1 MAENSMGSDLS
12 SKNNKLYQ
20 EFLTSIGSEEVHN
33 RRLLIAARV
42 RLVIV
47 FPLIF
52 LISFIAMSTF
62 KGQGGQTQV
71 ERVILAI
78 WVFMVLVYISANIL
92 INIVKSKNELIKQLT
107 CTSILIELGINQLVL
122 YMAGSLTSYATMFI
136 IVAVALY
143 RVFLNYRYA
152 LYTAIMGG
160 ALFTLVAIMEV
171 SGAIPLTPALIYPG
185 SSIYTQPVAA
195 LSAIVAV
202 LTGIFITFVSINYGM
217 NQVEKL
223 HRKLVE
229 HSIVDTLT
237 GIANRRYFDKQLNGE
252 WLRGRRNNTPLS
264 LIIVD
269 IDNFKLYNDNYGH
282 LNGDK
287 CLHRVAQALQNG
299 VKRPTDLVARYGGE
313 EFAILLPETEL
324 EGAAMLAESLRQQI
338 INLSLPHAYSPVYN
352 QVTISLGVA
361 TVFPHNIPA
370 SILVERADKA
380 LYRAKRNGR
389 NRVALDYAHFN
400 NAMQ

>member
-1 MAENSMGSDLS
+1 
-12 SKNNKLYQ
+12 
-20 EFLTSIGSEEVHN
+20 
-33 RRLLIAARV
+33 
-42 RLVIV
+42 
-47 FPLIF
+47 
-52 LISFIAMSTF
+52 
-62 KGQGGQTQV
+62 
-71 ERVILAI
+71 
-78 WVFMVLVYISANIL
+78 
-92 INIVKSKNELIKQLT
+92 
-107 CTSILIELGINQLVL
+107 
-122 YMAGSLTSYATMFI
+122 
-136 IVAVALY
+136 
-143 RVFLNYRYA
+143 
-152 LYTAIMGG
+152 
-160 ALFTLVAIMEV
+160 
-171 SGAIPLTPALIYPG
+171 
-185 SSIYTQPVAA
+185 
-195 LSAIVAV
+195 
-202 LTGIFITFVSINYGM
+202 M

>member
-1 MAENSMGSDLS
+1 MGSDLS